1 MEERSEELWHEKA
14 RQLGIV
20 VIIPTYNNEKT
31 LTTVIEDVLFY
42 VEDIIVVNDGSTD
55 STPTLLENYPNLH
68 IITHPTNKGKRVDS
82 GKHPSAVASAVHA
95 KAAGRSTAA
104 AAA

>member
-20 VIIPTYNNEKT
+20 VIIPYNNEKT

-42 VEDIIVVNDGSTD
+42 VEDIIVSQ
-55 STPTLLENYPNLH
+55 
-68 IITHPTNKGKRVDS
+68 
-82 GKHPSAVASAVHA
+82 
-95 KAAGRSTAA
+95 
-104 AAA
+104 

>member
-42 VEDIIVVNDGSTD
+42 VEDIIVVNDGST
-55 STPTLLENYPNLH
+55 
-68 IITHPTNKGKRVDS
+68 S
-82 GKHPSAVASAVHA
+82 GKLSEPAYHHPSYQ
-95 KAAGRSTAA
+95 
-104 AAA
+104 

>member
-42 VEDIIVVNDGSTD
+42 VECKSDT
-55 STPTLLENYPNLH
+55 
-68 IITHPTNKGKRVDS
+68 TNISKATRFSLDEAMKR
-82 GKHPSAVASAVHA
+82 A
-95 KAAGRSTAA
+95 KFLNCGTCHYSCVRIPA
-104 AAA
+104 

>member
-1 MEERSEELWHEKA
+1 MKERSEELWHEKT

-42 VEDIIVVNDGSTD
+42 VEDII
-55 STPTLLENYPNLH
+55 
-68 IITHPTNKGKRVDS
+68 IVD
-82 GKHPSAVASAVHA
+82 
-95 KAAGRSTAA
+95 
-104 AAA
+104 

>member
-42 VEDIIVVNDGSTD
+42 VEDIIVVN
-55 STPTLLENYPNLH
+55 
-68 IITHPTNKGKRVDS
+68 
-82 GKHPSAVASAVHA
+82 
-95 KAAGRSTAA
+95 GRLYR
-104 AAA
+104 

>member
-55 STPTLLENYPNLH
+55 STPTLLPPLLLPCLY
-68 IITHPTNKGKRVDS
+68 
-82 GKHPSAVASAVHA
+82 
-95 KAAGRSTAA
+95 RSLLLQSVIGH
-104 AAA
+104 

>member
-42 VEDIIVVNDGSTD
+42 VEDIIVSMTAL
-55 STPTLLENYPNLH
+55 PIAPLLFWKTIRTCISSPILPIKEKELP
-68 IITHPTNKGKRVDS
+68 
-82 GKHPSAVASAVHA
+82 
-95 KAAGRSTAA
+95 
-104 AAA
+104 